1 MATTVRLTP
10 TPTYDKLT
18 LGLTDISSYD
28 AVPASASITIT
39 PPGFDAVT
47 LSFTPEALNVFESS
61 DLGIVAT
68 GETEVKLPDGVY
80 TVVFTPLGEDP
91 ITVYFMRIE
100 YLQERFDAAFMK
112 LDMTECDGA
121 LKKQA
126 KVELMTTYFFMQG
139 AISAANN
146 CAITESN
153 TLYATANRLLT
164 AFIRNNCGCSGT
176 NYLINF

>member
-1 MATTVRLTP
+1 MAYTLTV

-18 LGLTDISSYD
+18 LGLTYTQSDDPIPVTID
-28 AVPASASITIT
+28 VTIT

-47 LSFTPEALNVFESS
+47 ITINSLVLNVLESS
-61 DLGIVAT
+61 DLEIVAT
-68 GETEVKLPDGVY
+68 GETEVNLPDGIY
-80 TVVFTPLGEDP
+80 SFVFTPLGEDA
-91 ITVYFMRIE
+91 ITKYFMRIE
-100 YLQERFDAAFMK
+100 QLQEKFDAAFMK
-112 LDMTECDGA
+112 LDIMECDKA
-121 LKKQA
+121 LKKQSR
-126 KVELMTTYFFMQG
+126 VDLMTIYFFIQG

-153 TLYATANRLLT
+153 KLYATASRLLT